1 MINPYFCYAFSF
13 IAAIITYQLG
23 WSELYPEL
31 SFSLLA
37 FLLTTIGFHL
47 YLGLRIRQSGLI
59 VFKSIATFPETGAL
73 WGTLFMYLL
82 WTGEFIY
89 AGGIPLLKIL
99 LGQPYNYRT
108 FGIPSLHV
116 FIVTFGSFFTICLF
130 HLYLSSRRKVIL
142 VLYLINLCAAILI
155 YNRGMFL
162 FNLAS
167 SFFLL
172 LMSVNRIPR
181 YLLYVVPALLI
192 VLLYLFGALG
202 SLRVSREA
210 KKPYT
215 NSYFLSTGKAN
226 KVFIES
232 PVPKEY
238 FWTYIYVSSPLANL
252 QHNINTNDVKDVT
265 FGKLVEMINNELL
278 MDFISKRINDLLRL
292 EPEKEETIHGSF
304 NASTMYSRS
313 FSYWGWMGMVILALT
328 VAAIPWLYVKLIP
341 SDSPFFLTG
350 FSILCTMFL
359 FLAFDNTI
367 RFTGLSFQLVYPFL
381 LHFISK
387 KFPGVDRIF
396 VNNKVTNP

>member
-13 IAAIITYQLG
+13 LAAIVSYQLG

-37 FLLTTIGFHL
+37 FLLATIGIHL
-47 YLGLRIRQSGLI
+47 YLGIRIRRSGVV
-59 VFKSIATFPETGAL
+59 VFQCITSFPESGAM
-73 WGTLFMYLL
+73 WGTLFMYVL
-82 WTGEFIY
+82 WTSEFIY
-89 AGGIPLLKIL
+89 EGGIPLLKIM

-130 HLYLSSRRKVIL
+130 HLYLSSKQKIIL
-142 VLYLINLCAAILI
+142 FLYLINLCAAILI

-162 FNLAS
+162 FNVAS

-172 LMSVNRIPR
+172 VLSVNSVPR
-181 YLLYVVPALLI
+181 YLWYAVPASLI
-192 VLLYLFGALG
+192 VLLYLFGVLG

-210 KKPYT
+210 KRPYT
-215 NSYFLSTGKAN
+215 NDLFLSTGKAS
-226 KVFIES
+226 KDFIES
-232 PVPKEY
+232 AVPKEY

-252 QHNINTNDVKDVT
+252 QYNIKANATGERT
-265 FGKLVEMINNELL
+265 FGKLAEMVNNELL
-278 MDFISKRINDLLRL
+278 MDFISKRINSFLHL
-292 EPEKEETIHGSF
+292 EPEKENTIHGSF
-304 NASTMYSRS
+304 NASTVYSRS
-313 FSYWGWMGMVILALT
+313 YSYWGWLGMVIVACT
-328 VAAIPWLYVKLIP
+328 VAAIPWLYVKLLP
-341 SDSPFFLTG
+341 ADSPFFLTG
-350 FSILCTMFL
+350 FSVLCTLFL

-367 RFTGLSFQLVYPFL
+367 RFTGLSFQLVYPFF

-396 VNNKVTNP
+396 VNNKVTNS